1 LALHA
6 ADVVES
12 KGIRLLRELARNP
25 DVATQCFLPGIDNHP
40 HLASFM
46 AEGFVGN
53 GRESRRW
60 YICSCGT
67 ANCVGHCGNPT
78 RESIC
83 INCRIPLAEIVH
95 EPRPGVRRATID
107 DFQPLR
113 GLATSRIPS
122 TTPTFTLRNKP
133 AVVTRFCLL
142 LSSLVL
148 MKAAMDNRT
157 SNEAI
162 IQLLRTLERNNE
174 EPNDELGIISWISF
188 FFEHIRHGIV
198 WLLCTLSLMNREN
211 PGQHLGDRRSLIGFL
226 SNQIQVHLRL
236 LNQLLVTE
244 RPLLNQSDQFRIGHL
259 LLHQLLHFQHASL
272 HVDARQFTAGPQPRD
287 AFENALA
294 QLLSRQNHLERELD
308 QVTEQS
314 NLSSTAFRRALAEN
328 RTSHWSYA
336 CLASSNRDDVQLILA
351 RDENLR
357 QRYPFLDL
365 LLDED
370 WSNKLDALQNLGSAV
385 RFIALVRT
393 ILQGNITLEEAN
405 RMTIGRGLEKIA
417 ELAEQKAVLL
427 DRGRVVSS
435 RDHVDEL
442 FKSFKSL
449 WDRFSQIPNLEQ
461 KTFLD
466 YFECQQ
472 VNLNIRPRT
481 ILDEN
486 APLILILAGND
497 SNIPE
502 TT

>member
-1 LALHA
+1 
-6 ADVVES
+6 
-12 KGIRLLRELARNP
+12 
-25 DVATQCFLPGIDNHP
+25 
-40 HLASFM
+40 M
-46 AEGFVGN
+46 AEGFTDN

-67 ANCVGHCGNPT
+67 ANCVGNCGNPT
-78 RESIC
+78 TESIC
-83 INCRIPLAEIVH
+83 FNCRVPLAVIVH
-95 EPRPGVRRATID
+95 EPRRGVRRATIG
-107 DFQPLR
+107 DFQPPR

-122 TTPTFTLRNKP
+122 TTPNFTVRNKS
-133 AVVTRFCLL
+133 AIVTRFCLL

-148 MKAAMDNRT
+148 MKAAMDHQT

-174 EPNDELGIISWISF
+174 APADELGIISWISF
-188 FFEHIRHGIV
+188 FFSHIRNGIV
-198 WLLCTLSLMNREN
+198 WLLCTLSLINREN
-211 PGQHLGDRRSLIGFL
+211 NGQHPDQANIGQHLGDRRSLIGFL
-226 SNQIQVHLRL
+226 SNHIQVHLRL

-244 RPLLNQSDQFRIGHL
+244 RPRLNQSDQFRVGHL
-259 LLHQLLHFQHASL
+259 LLHQLLNFRHVSL
-272 HVDARQFTAGPQPRD
+272 NVDARHFAASPQPRD
-287 AFENALA
+287 ALENALA

-328 RTSHWSYA
+328 RTFHWAYSY
-336 CLASSNRDDVQLILA
+336 LATSNRNDVQLFLA
-351 RDENLR
+351 RDETLR
-357 QRYPFLDL
+357 LGYPFLNL
-365 LLDED
+365 LLEED
-370 WSNKLDALQNLGSAV
+370 WSNKLDALQNLGSAA

-393 ILQGNITLEEAN
+393 VLQGNITLDEAN
-405 RMTIGRGLEKIA
+405 RMTIGRGLKKIA
-417 ELAEQKAVLL
+417 ELVEKKAVLL

-435 RDHVDEL
+435 FDHVNEL
-442 FKSFKSL
+442 FQSFKSL

-472 VNLNIRPRT
+472 VNLNLRPRT

-486 APLILILAGND
+486 APLILILAGNG
-497 SNIPE
+497 SNTPE